1 MPSCPPWFG
10 YTRSCVNLPDA
21 ATVARGFRRPIVQEA
36 ALLWSANIVAMA
48 AGFLVPLTL
57 ARLAMPADYG
67 RFSFVTAM
75 LATLSIVTL
84 PGLNLAITQ
93 GAARGQD
100 GTLGVALKSRRR
112 GGWLMVVV
120 VLAVGAATAAFGDR
134 PTGWALLLVAPF
146 VMGAYGLDSG
156 LAFLN
161 GLHAFKPMALFLTAA
176 AVVPALVV
184 VPLVFAGA
192 PIPVVIA
199 GYVLALCLVN
209 LAALR
214 QAHRLRRNAHVD
226 AETVRYGRR
235 MTWISSLG
243 LLQFYIDRVIVGA
256 ALGFVDLALYSA
268 AKLFQ
273 QGLKT
278 AWSAINQVLFPRLA
292 AATDPVSARTI
303 TWTTLGPIWLGF
315 ALLAAIAAALAPVI
329 VSVVFGP
336 TYLPSITPARVLMLA
351 VVIGIPGAQFEMLFR
366 ATSDE
371 RRLYTQRVTFT
382 VAEILATGVG
392 ALWYGT
398 LGASVGMA
406 IAYGLNTV
414 VGFVLNRS
422 Q

>member
-1 MPSCPPWFG
+1 MN
-10 YTRSCVNLPDA
+10 VPDA
-21 ATVARGFRRPIVQEA
+21 AAIVRGWRRPIVQEA
-36 ALLWSANIVAMA
+36 ALLWSANIIAMA
-48 AGFLVPLTL
+48 AGFVVPLAL
-57 ARLAMPADYG
+57 ARLAAPADYG

-75 LATLSIVTL
+75 LAALSIVTL

-93 GAARGQD
+93 GAARQQD
-100 GTLGVALKSRRR
+100 GTLGVALASRGR
-112 GGWLMVVV
+112 GGLLMVVIVLV
-120 VLAVGAATAAFGDR
+120 VGSALVAFGDR
-134 PTGWALLLVAPF
+134 PTGWGLLLVSPF
-146 VMGAYGLDSG
+146 VMGAYALDSG

-176 AVVPALVV
+176 AGVPALAV
-184 VPLVFAGA
+184 LLLLFAGA
-192 PIPVVIA
+192 PIPGVIA
-199 GYVLALCLVN
+199 GYVLALAAVN
-209 LAALR
+209 AAALR
-214 QAHRLRRNAHVD
+214 HAKRLRRNDRVD
-226 AETVRYGRR
+226 ADTVRYGRR

-278 AWSAINQVLFPRLA
+278 AWSSINQVLFPRLA
-292 AATDPVSARTI
+292 AASDPARARTM
-303 TWTTLGPIWLGF
+303 TWTTLGPIWIGF
-315 ALLAAIAAALAPVI
+315 ALLAAIAAALAPAI
-329 VSVVFGP
+329 VAVLFGP

-371 RRLYTQRVTFT
+371 RKLYTQRLTFT
-382 VAEILATGVG
+382 AAEILATGAG

-414 VGFVLNRS
+414 MGFVLNRS
-422 Q
+422 R